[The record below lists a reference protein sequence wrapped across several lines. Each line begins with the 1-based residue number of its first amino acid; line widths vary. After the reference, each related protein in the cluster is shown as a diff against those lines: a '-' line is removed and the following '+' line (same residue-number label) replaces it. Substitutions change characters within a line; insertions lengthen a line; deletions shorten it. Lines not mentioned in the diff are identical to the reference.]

1 MKWGVRRYQKKDGSL
16 TKAGEKRVTNAGTLG
31 FPSLDKKRVKYKYP
45 ANHRLR
51 TDEHYKEIDKVYS
64 NERQRILN
72 DHELLKKSGY
82 NFSKNPDSDIREHN
96 RDIVTKLV
104 METPA
109 VKIAEEKGVLRYIDK
124 YADATISD
132 LGLENTAKTKAFVR
146 DYLTS
151 TSVSA
156 KRIIERAE
164 ETKTQKPRMT
174 AEEKARKQEQINKT
188 YQEKFD
194 KAVKSGMRDED
205 IELIEL
211 EWVEKIDELDED

>member
-1 MKWGVRRYQKKDGSL
+1 MLK
-16 TKAGEKRVTNAGTLG
+16 
-31 FPSLDKKRVKYKYP
+31 KKRV
-45 ANHRLR
+45 L
-51 TDEHYKEIDKVYS
+51 S
-64 NERQRILN
+64 
-72 DHELLKKSGY
+72 
-82 NFSKNPDSDIREHN
+82 
-96 RDIVTKLV
+96 
-104 METPA
+104 
-109 VKIAEEKGVLRYIDK
+109 YIDK

-151 TSVSA
+151 SSLRV
-156 KRIIERAE
+156 KHIIERADEAKKQQRME
-164 ETKTQKPRMT
+164 EQRKTQKPRMT

-211 EWVEKIDELDED
+211 EWMEKIDDLDKD

>member
-1 MKWGVRRYQKKDGSL
+1 MNTYTKNDELYHFGVKGMKWGVRRYQKKDGSL

-31 FPSLDKKRVKYKYP
+31 FPSRDKKRGEYKYP
-45 ANHRLR
+45 VSNRLR
-51 TDEHYKEIDKVYS
+51 TGDYEETDKV
-64 NERQRILN
+64 R
-72 DHELLKKSGY
+72 KSV
-82 NFSKNPDSDIREHN
+82 R
-96 RDIVTKLV
+96 
-104 METPA
+104 ETPA
-109 VKIAEEKGVLRYIDK
+109 FKIAEEKRVLSYIDK

-151 TSVSA
+151 SSLRV
-156 KRIIERAE
+156 KHIIERAE
-164 ETKTQKPRMT
+164 EAKKQQRMEEQQKKQKPRMT

-211 EWVEKIDELDED
+211 EWMEKIDDLDKD